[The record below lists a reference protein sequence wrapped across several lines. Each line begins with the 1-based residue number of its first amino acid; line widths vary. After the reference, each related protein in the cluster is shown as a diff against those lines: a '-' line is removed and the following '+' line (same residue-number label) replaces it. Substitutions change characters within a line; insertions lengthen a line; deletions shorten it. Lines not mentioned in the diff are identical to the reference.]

1 MKFKSKIKFVG
12 SSTDYNK
19 SQFVICGIPYDVTST
34 FRHGSQNGPDMIRY
48 YSGSLETF
56 SPLHEK
62 DITDFNFVDVGDM
75 IFKKKKPVDAVKTI
89 ENYVSPFVRK
99 NKKVIYLGGEHLV
112 TFPVVKKYHEK
123 YKDLK
128 VLYFDAHADMRM
140 DFNGNKLSH
149 ATVARRIV
157 DVIGVKNI
165 YMFGI
170 RSFERKEYGFI
181 RKNGIFCVD
190 KLTKIKSIINKIKN
204 YPVYVSLDLDV
215 FDPSCLSGVGNPEP
229 GGIFYDDFVEIL
241 LPLFS
246 KIKKNIVSLDVVE
259 LMSKY
264 DLSGNSA
271 VFASKIIRELILTL
285 I

>member
-1 MKFKSKIKFVG
+1 MKFVG
-12 SSTDYNK
+12 SSDNYNK
-19 SQFVICGIPYDVTST
+19 SQFGICGIPYDVTST
-34 FRHGSQNGPDMIRY
+34 FRHGSQNAADMIRY

-56 SPLHEK
+56 SPLQEK
-62 DITDFNFVDVGDM
+62 DLVDFDFFDAGDM
-75 IFKKKKPVDAVKTI
+75 IFKKKKPVEAVKTI
-89 ENYVSPFVRK
+89 ENYVSSFIEK

-157 DVIGVKNI
+157 DVIDAENI

-170 RSFERKEYGFI
+170 RSFEREEYRFI
-181 RKNGIFCVD
+181 KKNEIFCDD

-215 FDPSCLSGVGNPEP
+215 FDPSCLPGVGNPEP
-229 GGIFYDDFVEIL
+229 GGIFYDDFVRIL

-246 KIKKNIVSLDVVE
+246 KIKKNIVSLDIVE

-271 VFASKIIRELILTL
+271 VFAAKIIRELILTL